1 MYTMCTTRIQG
12 DQEQWTT
19 DHQNK
24 LTRPEGICQFLKN
37 KQTFRIKV
45 NSIRLKSRSIYIMY
59 TMATQN
65 RHLGSR
71 NVIAIFISVAFI
83 DPITIYEFY
92 NKITKFTTKTISMAI
107 FRCKNYV
114 HNSFFFIAN
123 VVNLTTILWIFFFSF
138 FFINKT

>member
-45 NSIRLKSRSIYIMY
+45 NSIRLKSRSIYIMH

-71 NVIAIFISVAFI
+71 NVIAILISVAFI

-114 HNSFFFIAN
+114 HNFFFYWQCGKPHDNIMN
-123 VVNLTTILWIFFFSF
+123 FFFLSF